1 MFHREL
7 TELRKAN
14 ALTQSAA
21 QVAALGAEKTAK
33 EELRELLLQQ
43 QLEAQQEKDR
53 LVLQVKKKLSTAFS
67 GGFWLR
73 PGKYSPL
80 LMCLYIRSISSTV
93 AHSQLYLYSCLFL
106 IFITKSIFLLVDHTN
121 SGK

>member
-53 LVLQVKKKLSTAFS
+53 LVLQVKKNCQPHSLGAS
-67 GGFWLR
+67 G
-73 PGKYSPL
+73 
-80 LMCLYIRSISSTV
+80 
-93 AHSQLYLYSCLFL
+93 
-106 IFITKSIFLLVDHTN
+106 
-121 SGK
+121 